1 MHMASREFVIVL
13 TISLLASSCSRESAP
28 AKPGSQSSAASAPA
42 TVDGDLPSA
51 DGTPA
56 RDTSAPPALPSILD
70 TVIEPHTGDLD
81 EILKR
86 RQIRMLVAT
95 DRTHFFLDGGA
106 QKGLTADAIAEFER
120 WINKE
125 LKRPKNL
132 QIQVVVAPLRRDQLA
147 TALLEGRGDVIATYV
162 TDTPERRKVVDFA
175 DAGFKVN
182 EVFVSGKADAA
193 LTNVDQLAGREVWVR
208 DGSAHHE
215 SLLALNTTLV
225 KRGAQAVAIRV
236 LDPAIEID
244 EALEMVNAGVIP
256 ATAAD
261 LYVAK
266 LWASILPEIQVH
278 EAVVLRA
285 DAPFTWAVRKD
296 NPQLRELIGKFQKTH
311 GEGTLWGNMKIKE
324 YFVNGTFIQ
333 NPRRAKD
340 AARLRETRKFFEQ
353 YGNQYSLDWLL
364 VAAQAYQESGLD
376 HGRKSHVGAIGI
388 MQVMPATAR
397 DPRIGIPNIQELDR
411 NIEAGTKYLRFVIDQ
426 YYKDEPMTRLDKAL
440 FALASYNAGP
450 AKVAKLRAEAKKIG
464 LDPNVWFENVEIVAA
479 RRVGAET
486 VTYVRNIYKY
496 YLAYKLME
504 EQGAIKPTTA
514 ANKRTA
520 SLRSQRLSLAARR
533 PAAAAGLTAGG
544 HWQ

>member
-1 MHMASREFVIVL
+1 MRMAPRVFVIAL
-13 TISLLASSCSRESAP
+13 IISILVCSCSRESAP
-28 AKPGSQSSAASAPA
+28 AKPALQSGAASAPA
-42 TVDGDLPSA
+42 AVEGDLPPA

-56 RDTSAPPALPSILD
+56 RDMSAPPALPSVLD
-70 TVIEPHTGDLD
+70 LVIEPHTGDLD

-95 DRTHFFLDGGA
+95 DRTHFFFDGGE
-106 QKGLTADAIAEFER
+106 QKGVTADAIAEFDR

-125 LKRPKNL
+125 LKTPKN
-132 QIQVVVAPLRRDQLA
+132 QRIQVVVAPMRRDQL
-147 TALLEGRGDVIATYV
+147 TKALLEGRGDVIATYV
-162 TDTPERRKVVDFA
+162 TVTPERRKQVDFA

-182 EVFVSGKADAA
+182 EVFVTGKTDVV
-193 LTNVDQLAGREVWVR
+193 LTNVDQLAGREASVR
-208 DGSAHHE
+208 RGSAYYE
-215 SLLALNTTLV
+215 SLIALNA
-225 KRGAQAVAIRV
+225 KFAERGLKPVVIRE
-236 LDPAIEID
+236 LDPAIETD
-244 EALEMVNAGVIP
+244 EALEMINAGVIQ
-256 ATAAD
+256 ATVAD
-261 LYVAK
+261 RYVAK
-266 LWASILPEIQVH
+266 LWANILPEIQVH

-296 NPQLRELIGKFQKTH
+296 SPKLRELISKFQKTH
-311 GEGTLWGNMKIKE
+311 GEGTLWGNMKLKE
-324 YFVNGTFIQ
+324 YFVNGKLIQ
-333 NPRRAKD
+333 NPRRAQD
-340 AARLRETRKFFEQ
+340 AERLRETRKLFEQ
-353 YGNQYSLDWLL
+353 YGGQYSLDWLL

-426 YYKDEPMTRLDKAL
+426 YYKDEPMTRIDKAL

-486 VTYVRNIYKY
+486 VTYVRNIHKY

-504 EQGAIKPTTA
+504 EQGAIKPATV
-514 ANKRTA
+514 ANK
-520 SLRSQRLSLAARR
+520 S
-533 PAAAAGLTAGG
+533 
-544 HWQ
+544 